1 MSVIGTT
8 HKQPRVF
15 AHDAIALKDLPQCV
29 YRLVTKIELIDPRKI
44 LPGFKKGDITIGSG
58 FLEGEIY
65 TAVLDGSIGT
75 NVRVEIGQVDSN
87 GGIISCRIVRN
98 DCSTKGHN
106 NSNLSQGDILSILWS
121 PKDKQ
126 GFSDGSSA
134 LNYLR
139 VAGLENSE
147 EWDYG
152 CPFVNLL
159 TRQNDLERPATKT
172 PSAYRRKDLII
183 YGCGDCD
190 FVTPG
195 PGAGIYVGY
204 DLTSIE
210 LVMESGKKVTYN
222 NVPAGSFMPVSALT
236 VCSAEA
242 AGPIQDR
249 PDAQTLKSL
258 ILALF

>member
-8 HKQPRVF
+8 LKQPRVF
-15 AHDAIALKDLPQCV
+15 SHDAIALKDLPQCV
-29 YRLVTKIELIDPRKI
+29 YRLVSEFELLSGKEF
-44 LPGFKKGDITIGSG
+44 LKGGSTTIGEGFVSG
-58 FLEGEIY
+58 EEY
-65 TAVLDGSIGT
+65 TAVLDGQIGT
-75 NVRVEIGQVDSN
+75 TVKVLIGDTTKE
-87 GGIISCRIVRN
+87 GGIITCKIVRN
-98 DCSTKGHN
+98 NCSSKGHN
-106 NSNLSQGDILSILWS
+106 NTNLSVGDVLSILWS
-121 PKDKQ
+121 PKGPQ
-126 GFSDGSSA
+126 GFTDGSSA

-139 VAGLENSE
+139 IRRLENSD

-159 TRQNDLERPATKT
+159 SRQENLKEPATKT

-183 YGCGDCD
+183 YGCGDCE

-204 DLTSIE
+204 DLSSLE
-210 LVMESGKKVTYN
+210 LIMESGRKVSYT
-222 NVPAGSFMPVSALT
+222 NVPAGSFMPVSVLT
-236 VCSAEA
+236 VCSATA

-249 PDAQTLKSL
+249 PDAQALKSL